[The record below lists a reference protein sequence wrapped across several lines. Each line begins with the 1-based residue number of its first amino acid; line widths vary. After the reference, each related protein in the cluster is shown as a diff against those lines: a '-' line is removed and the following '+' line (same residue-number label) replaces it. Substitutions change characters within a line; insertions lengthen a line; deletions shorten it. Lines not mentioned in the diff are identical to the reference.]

1 MEFIRELIDLFVTD
15 SDNLQIGL
23 AHYAT
28 DVTDVFY
35 FNTYNNKDDILEAI
49 SRTEYKGGW
58 KINTG
63 NAIRHVQ
70 QTHFVKE
77 RGSRK
82 DEGVPQILMLLTGGR
97 SQDDGKSAALGLK
110 NAGVR
115 IYAIGVGDIE
125 NELNDLASET
135 TTVARASTFQELS
148 ELNERI
154 LDTLVDDVMGKLCT
168 GDKTVTKGETQ
179 RNYFNLPIPH
189 PLFTFFETL

>member
-1 MEFIRELIDLFVTD
+1 MEFIKELIELFVTD

-35 FNTYNNKDDILEAI
+35 FNTYDNKDAVLEAI

-70 QTHFVKE
+70 QAHFVKE
-77 RGSRK
+77 KGSRK
-82 DEGVPQILMLLTGGR
+82 DEGIPQILMLVTGGR
-97 SQDDGKSAALGLK
+97 SQDDGKTAALGLK

-125 NELNDLASET
+125 NELNDLASESA
-135 TTVARASTFQELS
+135 TVARASTFRELS

-154 LDTLVDDVMGKLCT
+154 LATLVDDVSGNLCT
-168 GDKTVTKGETQ
+168 GEKTVTKGETQ
-179 RNYFNLPIPH
+179 IILIYVSLSLCLHFL
-189 PLFTFFETL
+189 ETL